1 MHFCNPD
8 ILLTRHNTTL
18 FTLFYMTFSFFI
30 VVFESWILFSHCFYV
45 TKKYKTANSKH
56 IDSSVRQRLNAWNE
70 PTTLF
75 ERSLLPHDLFEL
87 FSTNTEMERICVEST
102 NYARLKDNHM
112 FTMTVEKLKTILT
125 ILLVSGY
132 AGLPRQEMYR

>member
-1 MHFCNPD
+1 
-8 ILLTRHNTTL
+8 
-18 FTLFYMTFSFFI
+18 MTFSFFI

-132 AGLPRQEMYR
+132 AGLLRQEMYW